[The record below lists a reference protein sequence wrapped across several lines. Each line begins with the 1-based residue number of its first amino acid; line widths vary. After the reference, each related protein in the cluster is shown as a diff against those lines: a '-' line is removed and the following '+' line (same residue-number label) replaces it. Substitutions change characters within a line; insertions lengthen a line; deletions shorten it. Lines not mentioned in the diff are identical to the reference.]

1 MELLG
6 DPQAWLSFLLLA
18 TLEVVLGIDNIIFLS
33 ILVDP
38 LPRAK
43 RRSARFL
50 GLSFAMVT
58 RIALLLSVI
67 WLAGLRRPLFA
78 LLGRDVAVRE
88 LILFGGGAFLIV
100 KSAME
105 IRATLTAQHASRKRP
120 VSANGLWLTILQIGL
135 VDIVFSLD
143 SVFSAIGLA
152 RRVEVMIAAIVVSM
166 PVMMVVCAAV
176 GRFIEQHPSVK
187 ILALVFLVA
196 VGCSLIAESWH
207 MQIPQGYLYFAMCL
221 SAAVEAIN
229 IRLRRRG

>member
-135 VDIVFSLD
+135 V
-143 SVFSAIGLA
+143 
-152 RRVEVMIAAIVVSM
+152 
-166 PVMMVVCAAV
+166 
-176 GRFIEQHPSVK
+176 
-187 ILALVFLVA
+187 
-196 VGCSLIAESWH
+196 
-207 MQIPQGYLYFAMCL
+207 
-221 SAAVEAIN
+221 
-229 IRLRRRG
+229 

>member
-38 LPRAK
+38 LPRAE

-67 WLAGLRRPLFA
+67 WLAGLRRPLFT
-78 LLGRDVAVRE
+78 LFGRDVAVRE

-100 KSAME
+100 KSTKE
-105 IRATLTAQHASRKRP
+105 IRATLTGRHASRKP

-135 VDIVFSLD
+135 IDIVFSLD
-143 SVFSAIGLA
+143 SVFTAIGLA
-152 RRVEVMIAAIVVSM
+152 RRVEVMVAAIVVSM
-166 PVMMVVCAAV
+166 PVMMAVSAAV
-176 GRFIEQHPSVK
+176 GRFIEQHPTVK
-187 ILALVFLVA
+187 ILALVFLA
-196 VGCSLIAESWH
+196 AIGCSLIAESWH
-207 MQIPQGYLYFAMCL
+207 LEIPQGYLYFAML
-221 SAAVEAIN
+221 FSAAVEALN
-229 IRLRRRG
+229 IRLRPRG